1 MLGHTLKMQGSRG
14 CCTGR
19 CFFIFSMCDIPF
31 LTPALPVVAIPGQ
44 AAAKQPRTDAPN
56 LGAIIAAAQA
66 AQAAQA

>member
-1 MLGHTLKMQGSRG
+1 
-14 CCTGR
+14 
-19 CFFIFSMCDIPF
+19 MCDIPF